1 MNKTE
6 WKTIIEDQIKF
17 DHDYIPSFQT
27 TIQILSE
34 MLEERDRVYSMYIES
49 GAQPVVNFT
58 SDRGAINLKP
68 NPLLRTWQDINTL
81 CLSYLRDLGLTAAG
95 LRKLQGQLPKE
106 TGDAPL
112 FRSPLLNELRDMCER
127 KQKTEARIIFETETP
142 AKKAGTGA
150 TKKKATATAA
160 KTKKTT
166 PKKKTTSR
174 TKTSGKK

>member
-1 MNKTE
+1 MKKDE
-6 WKTIIEDQIKF
+6 WKKIIEDQIKF

-68 NPLLRTWQDINTL
+68 NPLLRQWQDINTL

-106 TGDAPL
+106 NSGQNGMDL
-112 FRSPLLNELRDMCER
+112 FRER
-127 KQKTEARIIFETETP
+127 LGLTP
-142 AKKAGTGA
+142 INNTKFMFGLDKHTKKAGTGA

-160 KTKKTT
+160 KPEKITS
-166 PKKKTTSR
+166 KKKTTAKTTR
-174 TKTSGKK
+174 TKTSGTK

>member
-6 WKTIIEDQIKF
+6 WKKIIEEQIKF

-34 MLEERDRVYSMYIES
+34 MLEERDRVYAMYMES

-68 NPLLRTWQDINTL
+68 NPLLRTWQEINTL

-95 LRKLQGQLPKE
+95 LRKLQGQIPKE
-106 TGDAPL
+106 KPPREFNLLDEIQTKYGLTMARASVKPKLNLAPEDKL
-112 FRSPLLNELRDMCER
+112 TV
-127 KQKTEARIIFETETP
+127 KTSEPVTKT
-142 AKKAGTGA
+142 KTTKTA
-150 TKKKATATAA
+150 TKTATR
-160 KTKKTT
+160 KKTT
-166 PKKKTTSR
+166 TTGKRKTAAT
-174 TKTSGKK
+174 